1 VSECP
6 ANGHCFYSKILAPT
20 VEWHLSVPGGNCD
33 ATCVSIGGECNPD
46 YIFPGNEASVL
57 TAALET
63 GVACAKVADRC
74 DMGETPLFLASSG
87 TCAYCSNGNHPGH
100 TEDARTAT
108 PVCQRRWGDRERFC
122 PCSHVVD
129 STVSPSIAPTSG
141 KRVEKCLVANSDDS
155 NRPLCYVD
163 SAYVDTCSNK
173 GCNGC
178 CGSQCSWVST
188 YCNEAD
194 GIVAACPSGYTQV
207 GTLSDNNDIAGAG
220 LGQSHEN
227 SIEECKNLC
236 EDTPDCV
243 AFMYGGYTAEGD
255 STLCELSAFVTPD
268 NNWGSNF
275 RFCRKTVKC
284 LMVNPDNQNRPLCYV
299 NDVHVDTCSNNGCK
313 GCCGS
318 QCSWISKYCPL
329 PTDPTASPTSSIPTA
344 IPSVSPS
351 IAPRSVCDP
360 YSQQECEAAARKLG
374 LQLGGN
380 GYDFAGDYGTKGC
393 YAYISGTYAEMAF
406 YGTGGS
412 KSEMTTT
419 LESPKFRLVNR
430 DCDSFLEA
438 QQGLCRDVDGKW
450 PSWGWASDRSSQIVA
465 RAECLAEP
473 LCSGYAQTWQGQWQ
487 FYCQNSAPEGT
498 CTVAGNGGKAVVE
511 GNGSN
516 EGPCYIRNQVGYPI
530 ADFSQVN
537 LDGIQASKLT
547 GTTLDDDT
555 IIFRWIND
563 EYFKMVLTDLTGSV
577 LQEGYVSE
585 DSADWRDPSTWENIA
600 GFYRIENFQPA
611 ENLDGTQASGVV
623 GIPLDDESNYLHNVV
638 EENAEGV
645 GGWGGSCTCPD
656 GSVYQVG
663 DNYDHCGT
671 LACIGGVSGECHRI
685 HGDWSYQR
693 VTCGV
698 VPPADD
704 KAFVQGPKT
713 GCEFGYVQPATAE
726 ECQAV
731 AQANGVKYWGGGGAG
746 HSSAADPRGCIY
758 RTPDRDIYFNTHS
771 TGSTNRGDR
780 RTVCVEVESDFV
792 GNSRRLLD
800 ADGGSRAHL
809 RKM

>member
-1 VSECP
+1 LNQLVPLYGIHPEIGP
-6 ANGHCFYSKILAPT
+6 NGIYEPFANWGVT
-20 VEWHLSVPGGNCD
+20 GGLSVWNFQDPEHPHEAAMLD
-33 ATCVSIGGECNPD
+33 SWECSNSNRA
-46 YIFPGNEASVL
+46 IFWNERYVL
-57 TAALET
+57 TPLE
-63 GVACAKVADRC
+63 
-74 DMGETPLFLASSG
+74 
-87 TCAYCSNGNHPGH
+87 
-100 TEDARTAT
+100 
-108 PVCQRRWGDRERFC
+108 
-122 PCSHVVD
+122 
-129 STVSPSIAPTSG
+129 
-141 KRVEKCLVANSDDS
+141 
-155 NRPLCYVD
+155 
-163 SAYVDTCSNK
+163 
-173 GCNGC
+173 
-178 CGSQCSWVST
+178 
-188 YCNEAD
+188 
-194 GIVAACPSGYTQV
+194 GYT
-207 GTLSDNNDIAGAG
+207 
-220 LGQSHEN
+220 
-227 SIEECKNLC
+227 
-236 EDTPDCV
+236 
-243 AFMYGGYTAEGD
+243 YGGVCVFD
-255 STLCELSAFVTPD
+255 ICE
-268 NNWGSNF
+268 
-275 RFCRKTVKC
+275 
-284 LMVNPDNQNRPLCYV
+284 VN
-299 NDVHVDTCSNNGCK
+299 K
-313 GCCGS
+313 
-318 QCSWISKYCPL
+318 
-329 PTDPTASPTSSIPTA
+329 
-344 IPSVSPS
+344 
-351 IAPRSVCDP
+351 
-360 YSQQECEAAARKLG
+360 
-374 LQLGGN
+374 
-380 GYDFAGDYGTKGC
+380 
-393 YAYISGTYAEMAF
+393 
-406 YGTGGS
+406 
-412 KSEMTTT
+412 
-419 LESPKFRLVNR
+419 PKFRSYMHFKRVGFANPMERTTYGMNAKGNYAYFAIYNR
-430 DCDSFLEA
+430 HKLETYRINIDEFKLHTTKENRNMEYFEQDPVYLA
-438 QQGLCRDVDGKW
+438 GQDENTCNF
-450 PSWGWASDRSSQIVA
+450 
-465 RAECLAEP
+465 RAVPNTGCH
-473 LCSGYAQTWQGQWQ
+473 
-487 FYCQNSAPEGT
+487 
-498 CTVAGNGGKAVVE
+498 
-511 GNGSN
+511 
-516 EGPCYIRNQVGYPI
+516 PI